1 MTMDKKHELMKRTED
16 PRIRISRRALLL
28 AWIFF
33 AVYLA
38 AVMAASYL
46 LGIKPRLWGLPQWVT
61 IGNILLPVGFVILL
75 IIVVEKLIPD
85 VSLTDDKTEQRGPE

>member
-1 MTMDKKHELMKRTED
+1 MKQADD
-16 PRIRISRRALLL
+16 PRIKVSRRAFLL
-28 AWIFF
+28 AWVFF
-33 AVYLA
+33 SVYLM

-61 IGNILLPVGFVILL
+61 IGNILLPAVFVILL

-85 VSLTDDKTEQRGPE
+85 VSLSDDKTEQRGPE

>member
-1 MTMDKKHELMKRTED
+1 MKWTEN
-16 PRIRISRRALLL
+16 PRVKVSRRAFLL
-28 AWIFF
+28 AWVFF
-33 AVYLA
+33 SVYLL

-61 IGNILLPVGFVILL
+61 VGNILIPAGFVILL

-85 VSLTDDKTEQRGPE
+85 VSLIDDETEHKGSE

>member
-1 MTMDKKHELMKRTED
+1 MKRTED
-16 PRIRISRRALLL
+16 PRIKVSRRAFLL
-28 AWIFF
+28 AWVFF
-33 AVYLA
+33 SVYLT

-46 LGIKPRLWGLPQWVT
+46 LGIKPRLWGLPQWVA

-85 VSLTDDKTEQRGPE
+85 VSLTDDKTEPGGSE

>member
-1 MTMDKKHELMKRTED
+1 MERSTRSLMKRTED
-16 PRIRISRRALLL
+16 PRVKVSRRAFLL

-33 AVYLA
+33 SVYLL
-38 AVMAASYL
+38 AVMAASYF

-61 IGNILLPVGFVILL
+61 IGNILIPAGFVILL

-85 VSLTDDKTEQRGPE
+85 VSLTDDETEHKGSE

>member
-1 MTMDKKHELMKRTED
+1 MKDAED
-16 PRIRISRRALLL
+16 PRIKVSRRALLV

-33 AVYLA
+33 ALYLS
-38 AVMAASYL
+38 AVLAASYL

-61 IGNILLPVGFVILL
+61 IGNILLPVVFVILL

-85 VSLTDDKTEQRGPE
+85 VSLTDDKPDQRGPE

>member
-1 MTMDKKHELMKRTED
+1 MKQIED
-16 PRIRISRRALLL
+16 SRIKVSRRAFLL
-28 AWIFF
+28 AWVFF

-46 LGIKPRLWGLPQWVT
+46 LGIKPRLWGLPHWVT

-85 VSLTDDKTEQRGPE
+85 VSLTDDKTGRKGSE